1 MILYIWSLSLPYK
14 CDWSFVNFVYLSE
27 YQLLIYWCFLFFS
40 VLFIYFFCDL
50 YYFLPSTNFELCFF
64 FFSSSLNVHTDWEF
78 SYSWDRQVLLLTSLI
93 ELLLQL
99 LLDFG
104 KLCFHFSPR
113 IFLISSLISFLTH
126 WLFSSMLVFTCLR
139 FFIFFNIWFQ
149 FS

>member
-1 MILYIWSLSLPYK
+1 MVCLGGFLCFFKTVLSICDLFNHLSSLY
-14 CDWSFVNFVYLSE
+14 
-27 YQLLIYWCFLFFS
+27 
-40 VLFIYFFCDL
+40 FIYFCFNL
-50 YYFLPSTNFELCFF
+50 YFLPTTNFELCFF
-64 FFSSSLNVHTDWEF
+64 FFCSSLNVHTDWEF
-78 SYSWDRQVLLLTSLI
+78 SYSWDRQVLILTSLI

-104 KLCFHFSPR
+104 KSCFRFSPR

-139 FFIFFNIWFQ
+139 FLIFFNIWFQ